1 MLEVSRAGQ
10 SSATEERK
18 DVKILLIE
26 YAVGTGDK
34 GIIKEGRAMLK
45 TLAHSFTALGHQVY
59 YPAKE
64 EERIPGIAVRGEF
77 FRTVEKLSE
86 RCDAALVIAPER
98 DDILYELTSI
108 IEDGTVNLGS
118 PPNAVKN
125 CSDKLKTTNILLSN
139 GIKAPEMIEKEEWR
153 ANEEWKKFVLKPR
166 FGCGSKGVMVVSDP
180 QTKKEGSI
188 LTRYIEGEEISASLI
203 VGEDEV
209 LPLTVNEQLISIDGG
224 INYLGGIVP
233 YRTERWNEI
242 MSISVE
248 TARIM
253 ECRGY
258 VGIDIIL
265 SDEPY
270 VVDVNPRPTTS
281 IVGIDKAI
289 NFELADLI
297 LRGKF
302 GGLPPKV
309 EIRGEHK
316 FLLEEFD

>member
-1 MLEVSRAGQ
+1 M
-10 SSATEERK
+10 
-18 DVKILLIE
+18 KILLIE

-45 TLAHSFTALGHQVY
+45 TLAHNFTALGHQVY

-139 GIKAPEMIEKEEWR
+139 EIKAPEVIDEEEWI
-153 ANEEWKKFVLKPR
+153 NKKEKKFVLKPR

-180 QTKKEGSI
+180 QTKKEGLI
-188 LTRYIEGEEISASLI
+188 LTRYIEGEHISTSLI

-209 LPLTVNEQLISIDGG
+209 LPLTVNEQLTSIDGG

-253 ECRGY
+253 GCRGY

-270 VVDVNPRPTTS
+270 IVDVNPRPTTS
-281 IVGIDKAI
+281 IIGIDKAI